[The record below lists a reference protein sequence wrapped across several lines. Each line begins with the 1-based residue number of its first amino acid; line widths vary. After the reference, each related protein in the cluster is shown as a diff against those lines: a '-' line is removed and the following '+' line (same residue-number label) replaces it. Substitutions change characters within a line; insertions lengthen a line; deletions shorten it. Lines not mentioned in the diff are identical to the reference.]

1 MNDDRPK
8 NAHRPTIRAIAEA
21 AGVSRGTVDRALN
34 NRGDVN
40 AEVAARIRELARE
53 LGYVPNKAA
62 KALRF
67 NYEPRTIGVVL
78 PQTSSGFFDQIESGV
93 AQAQAE
99 LAGMGIHTSVLRFD
113 PRSEAGL
120 VELFA
125 RLEGRAGD
133 SAPGPG
139 ESGRVD
145 GAILTGPDTAAVRD
159 AVSHLIAE
167 DIPVITIN
175 SDISVAGKL
184 CFVGQD
190 LRRSGVVAAE
200 LMAKIVPGPGRVIA
214 VTGNLAFQ
222 AHRDRISGF
231 RDGIDQWAPEL
242 TVDVREGFD
251 VYDQTRDCVRAAMAE
266 ADRAGEPIVGLYMAT
281 GSIEAA
287 LDVVR
292 SHGASASSEAGMP
305 AARNRVRVITN
316 DALPI
321 VRAGLARR
329 EIDFSILQDPLH
341 QGSVP
346 VRMLADYLLSGTR
359 PEPWYR
365 SPILIM
371 GASNADWSP
380 REEIGRSPG
389 HSSLQ

>member
-8 NAHRPTIRAIAEA
+8 SARRPTIRAIAEA

-40 AEVAARIRELARE
+40 AEVAARVRELARE

-67 NYEPRTIGVVL
+67 NYTPRTIGVVL
-78 PQTSSGFFDQIESGV
+78 PRTSSGFFEQIESGV

-99 LAGMGIHTSVLRFD
+99 LAGMGIHANVVRFD

-120 VELFA
+120 VELLA
-125 RLEGRAGD
+125 RLVA
-133 SAPGPG
+133 
-139 ESGRVD
+139 GRVD
-145 GAILTGPDTAAVRD
+145 GAILTGPDTPAVRE
-159 AVSHLIAE
+159 AVSRLIAE
-167 DIPVITIN
+167 EVPVITIN
-175 SDISVAGKL
+175 SDISVPGKL

-200 LMAKIVPGPGRVIA
+200 LMAKIVPGPGRVVA
-214 VTGNLAFQ
+214 VTGNLEFQ
-222 AHRDRISGF
+222 AHRDRITGF
-231 RDGIDQWAPEL
+231 REGIGQWAPEV

-251 VYDQTRDCVRAAMAE
+251 VYEQTRDCVQAAMAE

-287 LDVVR
+287 LEVVR
-292 SHGASASSEAGMP
+292 SYGAYGAYGTSASGTPLAKT
-305 AARNRVRVITN
+305 RVRVITN
-316 DALPI
+316 DALPV
-321 VRAGLARR
+321 VREGLARR
-329 EIDFSILQDPLH
+329 EIDFSILQDPRH

-359 PEPWYR
+359 PAPWYR

-371 GASNADWSP
+371 GASNAEVASP
-380 REEIGRSPG
+380 EETPRAEFERPSSP
-389 HSSLQ
+389 